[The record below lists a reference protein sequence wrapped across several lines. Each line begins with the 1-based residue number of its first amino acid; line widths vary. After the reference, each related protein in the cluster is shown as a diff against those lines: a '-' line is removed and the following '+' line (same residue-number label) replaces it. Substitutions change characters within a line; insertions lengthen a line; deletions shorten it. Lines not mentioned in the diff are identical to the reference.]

1 MKMGPWR
8 HWLVA
13 CLFSLAV
20 LGSPAAWAALCSQV
34 FPANTTANGV
44 DLSSAIDAIFGPQP
58 SYSTF
63 SGASVYYSTPGE
75 WFYQSGTLATW
86 STITVKAG
94 AKTWLFFDGDL
105 NLQPQSSI
113 NAGGNPAD
121 LVIIVRG
128 NLNIGTKNAINALL
142 YATGNVN
149 VQPQAD
155 VLGAITAK
163 GTVTLGSN
171 ASVTYDATAA
181 AGFNLPGL
189 CSDGTT
195 PLVDHYQL
203 SYASQA
209 LTCQAQMVTVTACAD
224 AACTM
229 AYTGGTSSLTVS
241 PGGSSITFTG
251 STSTPIAV
259 RTAQTV
265 SLAVSGAS
273 PTPANPTQCR
283 IDGGAATTNCSL
295 TFADS
300 GLLVQAP
307 DLIAGRADTL
317 TVMAVRKS
325 DNSPSCVPAFANV
338 SRSVQFWSI
347 YVDPDATTQVG
358 NRPVLLNGGAISS
371 SEASPTTLP
380 LNFNASGQA
389 STSLSYLDAGQMQLN
404 AVYQGSSANGDAG
417 LVMSGSDSFVSRPA
431 TFGIAATRP
440 DGSSLDGSACLTA
453 VTASGCGIWKA
464 GDDFTLTIRPLAV
477 DGTTVTPN
485 FRLSGV
491 ALSTTLQAPSGGANG
506 SLSPASY
513 DHPLGGAYNLSVRQS
528 EVGVFQLNA
537 VALASYFGYD
547 VTGQSATV
555 GRFTPAYLQASASA
569 QLTPACGATFSYQQ
583 QEIGFATGQTP
594 LLTVT
599 GYNRQGAVTR
609 NYDRGEFWRLSAP
622 QRQDYRSVS
631 GRTSLDAAGR
641 LQTLGDAQSTAL
653 SDASPGDGARQFAW
667 AGDRLR
673 WTAALQPQSDDL
685 PFPSIAGTAIARLS
699 LLAAQLRDADGIC
712 YGSAGCSDFA
722 FDFGGSEV
730 RLGRLRFGNAFGSE
744 LQGLDVPFW
753 LESWQN
759 IGSALAPLGSFRPES
774 GDSCSAPLLGA
785 AALKQVAGAV
795 LPADFGTPGV
805 VAPVAGQ
812 GAVRLPAPGKEG
824 SVSVGLAGL
833 EVIRAGN
840 TAVDLPWLLYDWNAD
855 GTTREAAR
863 GLATFGIYRGP
874 DALIFRRE
882 LYR

>member
-1 MKMGPWR
+1 MGPWR

-44 DLSSAIDAIFGPQP
+44 DLTSAIDAIFGPQP

-94 AKTWLFFDGDL
+94 ATTWLFFDGDL

-113 NAGGNPAD
+113 NTGGNPAD
-121 LVIIVRG
+121 LVIVVRG

-189 CSDGTT
+189 CSDGK
-195 PLVDHYQL
+195 LHHYQL
-203 SYASQA
+203 AYASQA
-209 LTCQAQMVTVTACAD
+209 LTCQPQAITVSACVD
-224 AACTM
+224 AACSTTY
-229 AYTGGTSSLTVS
+229 AGTSSLTVS
-241 PGGSSITFTG
+241 PGGTPITFTA

-265 SLAVSGAS
+265 SLAVSGAN
-273 PTPANPTQCR
+273 PAPASSTLCR
-283 IDGGAATTNCSL
+283 IDGGAASSNCSL

-307 DLIAGRADTL
+307 DLIAGKADTL
-317 TVMAVRKS
+317 TVTAVRKS
-325 DNSPSCVPAFANV
+325 DNAASCVPAFANV
-338 SRSVQFWSI
+338 SRPVQFWST
-347 YVDPDATTQVG
+347 YVAPDAATQVG
-358 NRPVLLNGGAISS
+358 NRPVLLGGGAISGNRG
-371 SEASPTTLP
+371 SPTTLT

-389 STSLSYLDAGQMQLN
+389 PLLLNYADAGQVQID
-404 AVYQGSSANGDAG
+404 ARYVGSSASGDVGLTMDGADTFISRPYGLHLSTDASCSAASVAG
-417 LVMSGSDSFVSRPA
+417 CTVLRAAGDSFPLRIRAVAWQADGEPR
-431 TFGIAATRP
+431 TAA
-440 DGSSLDGSACLTA
+440 A
-453 VTASGCGIWKA
+453 
-464 GDDFTLTIRPLAV
+464 LA
-477 DGTTVTPN
+477 DNPSTPN
-485 FRLSGV
+485 FRLSGI
-491 ALSTTLQAPSGGANG
+491 ALASTLAAPAGGDNG

-513 DHPLGGAYNLSVRQS
+513 SHVLGSQTTLDLSES
-528 EVGVFQLNA
+528 EVGVFTISA
-537 VALASYFGYD
+537 TPPSGGYFGYTVD
-547 VTGQSATV
+547 GGESDLV

-594 LLTVT
+594 RLTVT

-622 QRQDYRSVS
+622 QRQDYLSIS
-631 GRTSLDAAGR
+631 GRPTLDAAGR

-667 AGDRLR
+667 VGDRLR
-673 WTAALQPQSDDL
+673 WTAALQPQTDDL
-685 PFPSIAGTAIARLS
+685 PFPSVAGTAIARLA

-744 LQGLDVPFW
+744 LQALDVPFW

-759 IGSALAPLGSFRPES
+759 IGTVLAPLGSFRPES

-795 LPADFGTPGV
+795 RPADFGTPAV
-805 VAPVAGQ
+805 LAPVAGQ

-824 SVSVGLAGL
+824 SVSVGLVGL
-833 EVIRAGN
+833 EVISPGKVE
-840 TAVDLPWLLYDWNAD
+840 VDLPWLLYDWNAD
-855 GTTREAAR
+855 AATREASR
-863 GLATFGIYRGP
+863 GLATFGIYRGS